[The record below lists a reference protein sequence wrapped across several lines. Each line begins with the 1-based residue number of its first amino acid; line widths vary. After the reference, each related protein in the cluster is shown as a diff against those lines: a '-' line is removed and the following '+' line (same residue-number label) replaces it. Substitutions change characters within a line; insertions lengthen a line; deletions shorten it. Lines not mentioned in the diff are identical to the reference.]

1 MLAQRN
7 YPLITDTVN
16 ELISIIFDDLRL
28 NGCQWLIYYLKQ
40 TKRTSLLD
48 LYGLLNKL
56 ITFLPKLDFLVINVL
71 VELVYFYSMREL

>member
-7 YPLITDTVN
+7 DPLITDTVN

-40 TKRTSLLD
+40 AKRTSLLD
-48 LYGLLNKL
+48 LYGLLNEL
-56 ITFLPKLDFLVINVL
+56 ITFLSKLDFLVINVF
-71 VELVYFYSMREL
+71 VELVDFYSMREL